1 MNETNILTP
10 YEVDRSAI
18 TISDGLGEGQF
29 GKVMKATAKKVLPG
43 QAESVVAVKMLK
55 GKSCID

>member
-1 MNETNILTP
+1 M
-10 YEVDRSAI
+10 DRSAI